1 MGNAYFLLPSFSD
14 DVFLRLL
21 RFALSLA
28 LSRGER
34 GQIAENPIIVD
45 FQHHYSLSV
54 EEGQIAE
61 NLIMVGFSTIIPS
74 PWKREQIAE
83 NPIIVDF
90 QHHYSLSPWERVRE
104 RAKPQD
110 TPYRFFC

>member
-1 MGNAYFLLPSFSD
+1 LPSFSD

-34 GQIAENPIIVD
+34 
-45 FQHHYSLSV
+45 
-54 EEGQIAE
+54 GQIAE